1 MGTWAVTPVDE
12 KMDVSEIDQSPTPPF
27 SIDLSS
33 EEPTILEPATL
44 EVTIDSHWGVIDD
57 GTLDLETGPAIQV
70 LGTSQRAVSV
80 DKGETVEEEFE
91 LLVQESGEHRVVAR
105 LVASEDV
112 RRLPVDGDG
121 YYVVDET
128 GAAAFHAGN
137 DNCATVI

>member
-1 MGTWAVTPVDE
+1 MG
-12 KMDVSEIDQSPTPPF
+12 
-27 SIDLSS
+27 IDLSS

-44 EVTIDSHWGVIDD
+44 EVTIDSHWGAIDD

-80 DKGETVEEEFE
+80 DKGETVEEEEFE

-105 LVASEDV
+105 LDASEDV

-121 YYVVDET
+121 RAGSDE
-128 GAAAFHAGN
+128 H
-137 DNCATVI
+137 